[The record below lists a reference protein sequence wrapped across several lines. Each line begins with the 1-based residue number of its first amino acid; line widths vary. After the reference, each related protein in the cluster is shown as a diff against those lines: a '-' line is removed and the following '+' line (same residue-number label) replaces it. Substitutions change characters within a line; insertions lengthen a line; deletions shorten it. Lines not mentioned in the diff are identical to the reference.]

1 MYFRCNAHVG
11 HPSEALQLPPK
22 KFEELL
28 SKCQD
33 EMNATRIAR
42 SAATGVGE
50 SEDFTFYI
58 FSTHEGK
65 RDNALEAMVQE
76 MLAQHKA
83 QMLDVL
89 MDKVKEEVLIY
100 TDSTNDAM
108 ACFMG
113 DMQCQFNDQIKRLVQ
128 REVALQL
135 EAKLLDNKKE
145 KDDNN
150 KQGQIF
156 FRRDMFKKYMEEDQ
170 SEVKEFDTDFM
181 EEESMN
187 LLANIDGV

>member
-1 MYFRCNAHVG
+1 MATSATHSLLDTLVENLKIELYTKMHADIDG
-11 HPSEALQLPPK
+11 AL
-22 KFEELL
+22 
-28 SKCQD
+28 
-33 EMNATRIAR
+33 R
-42 SAATGVGE
+42 
-50 SEDFTFYI
+50 
-58 FSTHEGK
+58 K
-65 RDNALEAMVQE
+65 RDNALQAMVQE

-170 SEVKEFDTDFM
+170 RDMKEFDTDFM
-181 EEESMN
+181 EEESMR

>member
-1 MYFRCNAHVG
+1 MATSATHSLLDTLVENLKIELVTKMHADIDR
-11 HPSEALQLPPK
+11 AL
-22 KFEELL
+22 
-28 SKCQD
+28 
-33 EMNATRIAR
+33 R
-42 SAATGVGE
+42 
-50 SEDFTFYI
+50 
-58 FSTHEGK
+58 K
-65 RDNALEAMVQE
+65 RDNALQAMVQE

-135 EAKLLDNKKE
+135 EAKLVDNKKE
-145 KDDNN
+145 KDDDNN

>member
-1 MYFRCNAHVG
+1 MATSATHSLLDTLVENLKIELVTKMHADIDR
-11 HPSEALQLPPK
+11 AL
-22 KFEELL
+22 
-28 SKCQD
+28 
-33 EMNATRIAR
+33 R
-42 SAATGVGE
+42 
-50 SEDFTFYI
+50 
-58 FSTHEGK
+58 K

-145 KDDNN
+145 KDDNK

-170 SEVKEFDTDFM
+170 RDMKEFDTDFM
-181 EEESMN
+181 EEESMS

>member
-1 MYFRCNAHVG
+1 MATSATHSLLDTLVENLKIELVTKMHADIDG
-11 HPSEALQLPPK
+11 AL
-22 KFEELL
+22 
-28 SKCQD
+28 
-33 EMNATRIAR
+33 R
-42 SAATGVGE
+42 
-50 SEDFTFYI
+50 
-58 FSTHEGK
+58 K

-170 SEVKEFDTDFM
+170 RDMKEFDTDFM
-181 EEESMN
+181 EEESMS

>member
-1 MYFRCNAHVG
+1 MATSATHSLLDTLVENLKIELVTKMHADIDR
-11 HPSEALQLPPK
+11 AL
-22 KFEELL
+22 
-28 SKCQD
+28 
-33 EMNATRIAR
+33 R
-42 SAATGVGE
+42 
-50 SEDFTFYI
+50 
-58 FSTHEGK
+58 K

-145 KDDNN
+145 K
-150 KQGQIF
+150 QGQIF

>member
-1 MYFRCNAHVG
+1 MATSATHSLLDTLVENLKIELVTKMHADIDG
-11 HPSEALQLPPK
+11 AL
-22 KFEELL
+22 
-28 SKCQD
+28 
-33 EMNATRIAR
+33 R
-42 SAATGVGE
+42 
-50 SEDFTFYI
+50 
-58 FSTHEGK
+58 K
-65 RDNALEAMVQE
+65 RDNALQAMVQE

-170 SEVKEFDTDFM
+170 RDMKEFDTDFM
-181 EEESMN
+181 EEESMS

>member
-1 MYFRCNAHVG
+1 MATSATHSLLDTLVENLKIELVTKMHADIDG
-11 HPSEALQLPPK
+11 AL
-22 KFEELL
+22 
-28 SKCQD
+28 
-33 EMNATRIAR
+33 R
-42 SAATGVGE
+42 
-50 SEDFTFYI
+50 
-58 FSTHEGK
+58 K
-65 RDNALEAMVQE
+65 RDNALQAMVQE

-128 REVALQL
+128 REVAFQL
-135 EAKLLDNKKE
+135 EAKLLDNKKG

-170 SEVKEFDTDFM
+170 RDMKEFDTDFM
-181 EEESMN
+181 EEESMS